1 LGDIWDKTA
10 LEYEDSPCM
19 GIRQLLSGEEF
30 QKDGKPFMHLEFGK
44 YEFKTFSDVDDDIS
58 SVLAWFNDIGLKKAD
73 HVVIFAE
80 TRPEWMQ
87 TAIACFKYG
96 LPGNI

>member
-1 LGDIWDKTA
+1 MKKGDKTF
-10 LEYEDSPCM
+10 L
-19 GIRQLLSGEEF
+19 QLT
-30 QKDGKPFMHLEFGK
+30 FGS
-44 YEFKTFSDVDDDIS
+44 YVFDTFSQVDDNVS
-58 SVLAWFNDIGLKKAD
+58 SIMAWFNSIGLEKGD

-96 LPGNI
+96 LPGNQLLRTILDNSF